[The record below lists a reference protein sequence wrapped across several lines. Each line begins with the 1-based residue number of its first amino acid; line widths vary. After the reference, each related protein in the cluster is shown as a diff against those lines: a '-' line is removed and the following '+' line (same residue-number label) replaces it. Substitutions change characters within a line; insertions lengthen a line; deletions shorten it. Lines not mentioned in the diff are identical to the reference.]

1 MKLFA
6 ALASLAAAAQYQG
19 TNSDGTEWSAS
30 VTDDNFAFQE
40 NGESLVAEG
49 SEPSDA
55 GVELHSVCSPAL
67 GGCVTKYTEYS
78 SHTYDGSSI
87 TAEGED
93 GYGAFVMTGTVA
105 DGKTKL
111 VKKYT
116 IGLQFNMEVDGVP
129 NSTGTFLFGPFTYT
143 ANTGDK
149 GTGRVA
155 TAFVDSVQTTFDSSS
170 ARRQ

>member
-55 GVELHSVCSPAL
+55 GLINFNYFL
-67 GGCVTKYTEYS
+67 R
-78 SHTYDGSSI
+78 SHFPNLKKSLQPP
-87 TAEGED
+87 
-93 GYGAFVMTGTVA
+93 
-105 DGKTKL
+105 L
-111 VKKYT
+111 VW
-116 IGLQFNMEVDGVP
+116 M
-129 NSTGTFLFGPFTYT
+129 
-143 ANTGDK
+143 GD
-149 GTGRVA
+149 
-155 TAFVDSVQTTFDSSS
+155 
-170 ARRQ
+170 